1 MLTNFFFSFCLA
13 GIKSPQLLK
22 VRLVGGS
29 WGIAALII
37 AILYGA
43 FLTSFIMS
51 PNPEPLVD
59 SPQELA
65 DKDEV
70 ALVVFK
76 NYAVDITIM
85 VWVS

>member
-1 MLTNFFFSFCLA
+1 MICLA
-13 GIKSPQLLK
+13 GIKSSPK
-22 VRLVGGS
+22 FKIRLVVGS

-37 AILYGA
+37 ANLYGA
-43 FLTSFIMS
+43 FLISFIMS

-65 DKDEV
+65 DKDKV
-70 ALVVFK
+70 DLVVFK

-85 VWVS
+85 VYVS

>member
-1 MLTNFFFSFCLA
+1 
-13 GIKSPQLLK
+13 
-22 VRLVGGS
+22 
-29 WGIAALII
+29 
-37 AILYGA
+37 
-43 FLTSFIMS
+43 MS
-51 PNPEPLVD
+51 PNPEPLVN